1 MFLQDQD
8 LQSNIRIADLQ
19 ARLAEI
25 ESFTTVLFADIDDS
39 EREHHENIK
48 NRFEQLK
55 TALFE
60 NSDEILRETKGRQA
74 SDEQR
79 ALREAQLN
87 LMFDWEQFGLTEDM
101 FYWMYQCHRNQNN
114 DDLNT
119 QKRARIIQQIIDI
132 ETNLLL
138 LFKIRQTA
146 S

>member
-8 LQSNIRIADLQ
+8 LQSNISIADLQ
-19 ARLAEI
+19 AKLTEI
-25 ESFTTVLFADIDDS
+25 QSFTTMLFADIDES
-39 EREHHENIK
+39 EREHHESIK

-60 NSDEILRETKGRQA
+60 NSDQILREIKGHV
-74 SDEQR
+74 SNEQK

-114 DDLNT
+114 DDLDT
-119 QKRARIIQQIIDI
+119 QKRATIIQQIIHI